1 MKPMRMHHVGIV
13 LPTLEDVYQMIDRL
27 GLEIDYK
34 GHVDAYQSKL
44 IFTKPGEH
52 SSPIE
57 FIIPEAGVLKDFNN
71 GKDGIAHIAFEV
83 DDVEAV
89 RKEYE
94 DKGLQMLKKE
104 AVSGTS
110 DIIVI
115 FLRPKYNNGILIEFV
130 ETIKPI
136 DSEYQVQALVVH
148 NKLLRKQKNLM
159 KCQ

>member
-13 LPTLEDVYQMIDRL
+13 IPTLEEAYEMIERL

-44 IFTKPGEH
+44 IFTKSGDH

-71 GKDGIAHIAFEV
+71 GKGGIAHIAFEV

-89 RKEYE
+89 KKEYE
-94 DKGLQMLKKE
+94 EKGLQMLERE
-104 AVSGTS
+104 AVPGTS
-110 DIIVI
+110 DIIVN
-115 FLRPKYNNGILIEFV
+115 FLRPKYNNGILVEFV

-136 DSEYQVQALVVH
+136 DREY
-148 NKLLRKQKNLM
+148 NEF
-159 KCQ
+159 

>member
-13 LPTLEDVYQMIDRL
+13 LPTLEEAYEMIERL

-34 GHVDAYQSKL
+34 GHVDAYQAKL
-44 IFTKPGEH
+44 IFTKSGDH

-71 GKDGIAHIAFEV
+71 GKGGIAHIAFEV

-94 DKGLQMLKKE
+94 EKGLQMLERE
-104 AVSGTS
+104 AVPGTS
-110 DIIVI
+110 DIIVN
-115 FLRPKYNNGILIEFV
+115 FLRPKYNSGILVEFV
-130 ETIKPI
+130 ETINPI
-136 DSEYQVQALVVH
+136 DREY
-148 NKLLRKQKNLM
+148 NKF
-159 KCQ
+159 